1 MIYKFKSAASGDVI
15 MLGPHGDAM
24 LRLLGRTP
32 AAKGIVEPRDM
43 PSAIAA
49 LRAAIEEAERRAAAP
64 ADGQADAQADA
75 RGEAEPPV
83 SLRRRLWPMID
94 MLERAAKAD
103 VPVVWGV

>member
-15 MLGPHGDAM
+15 MLGPHGDAL
-24 LRLLGRTP
+24 LRLLAREP

-43 PSAIAA
+43 PAAIAS
-49 LRAAIEEAERRAAAP
+49 LRRAIEEAERRAADPAAAP
-64 ADGQADAQADA
+64 ADAQPQGDP
-75 RGEAEPPV
+75 EPPV

-94 MLERAAKAD
+94 MLERAARAD

>member
-24 LRLLGRTP
+24 LHLLGRGP

-43 PSAIAA
+43 AAAIAS
-49 LRAAIEEAERRAAAP
+49 LRAAIEQSERQAADPKAAAEP
-64 ADGQADAQADA
+64 GT
-75 RGEAEPPV
+75 EAEPPV

-94 MLERAAKAD
+94 MLERALAAD